1 VDSVRKDVQS
11 SIHQPFL
18 QKANQAAK
26 LLGHD
31 LPMLNAVKAY
41 AYLGLKDTNSG
52 ATELRQYLRKESSGA
67 QLDKARAIRANID
80 W

>member
-1 VDSVRKDVQS
+1 MHS
-11 SIHQPFL
+11 SIHQQFL

-31 LPMLNAVKAY
+31 LPMLNVVKAY

-52 ATELRQYLRKESSGA
+52 ATELREYLRKESTGA
-67 QLDKARAIRANID
+67 QVDKARAIRANTD